1 MAATKPILTITGSD
15 STSESGIQ
23 ADIKTILELGGYA
36 VTAITSVTVQTTL
49 GIQEIYDLPAEI
61 VKEQIEAVMNDMQ
74 PDVVKVGMIR
84 NEEVLQVV
92 VDELRRYKP
101 QHIIY
106 DPIIRSSRG
115 DALMTDHMLNCIVDK
130 LMPLVTQVVSLDAL
144 RYHGMKNRY
153 ASALAVFLNNGDGTD
168 EARKKAKE
176 FVDSQTLRDNKLSGR
191 ANDLYLDFLNEVTEH
206 VGKNNDVLFYAE
218 RLNVSTRYLAQVTR
232 QIANKTPKM
241 IIDQKLVHKIEVLLK
256 TTERNIQEIANECG
270 FSSQAHLSN
279 FFKKLRG
286 VSPTGYRKKY

>member
-23 ADIKTILELGGYA
+23 ADIKTISELGGYA

-61 VKEQIEAVMNDMQ
+61 VREQIEAVMNDMQ

-84 NEEVLQVV
+84 NEEVLKVV

-101 QHIIY
+101 RHIIY

-130 LMPLVTQVVSLDAL
+130 LMPLVTQVVSLDAV

-153 ASALAVFLNNGDGTD
+153 ASALAVFLNNGEGTD

-176 FVDSQTLRDNKLSGR
+176 YVDSQTLRDNKLSGR

-270 FSSQAHLSN
+270 FSSQAHLSS